1 MKSSFP
7 EPNGGAFD
15 AHLYTLLHTGN
26 DGDVDF
32 YVGLCADARS
42 VLELG
47 CGAGRILAQ
56 LTAPQRVGVDLH
68 AAMIERARAA
78 VPGAALHVGDMRTLD
93 LGARFERVILPY
105 NTLYCVPDD
114 AGAIA
119 VLQVAA
125 KHLAPG
131 GLIAFDGYQVSTDP
145 EDLTDDDAPEWI
157 ATLHDADRIIE
168 VYEEDRHWPARRDC
182 AVRYVF
188 ESEDTETGSTAR
200 SEDTLRHHYQH
211 AEMIW
216 DLLADAGL
224 RCVAMWGEFDQ
235 SPVEDGERLVVL
247 ATHAED

>member
-1 MKSSFP
+1 MKSSSD
-7 EPNGGAFD
+7 EPKGGAFD

-26 DGDVDF
+26 DGDADF
-32 YVGLCADARS
+32 YVGLCAEARS

-56 LTAPQRVGVDLH
+56 LKAPRRMGVDLH
-68 AAMIERARAA
+68 PEMIAQARAA
-78 VPGAALHVGDMRTLD
+78 VPGAALQVGDMQTLD
-93 LGARFERVILPY
+93 LGVRFERVILPY

-125 KHLAPG
+125 RHLEPG
-131 GLIAFDGYQVSTDP
+131 GLIAFDGYQVSPDP
-145 EDLTDDDAPEWI
+145 DDLVDDDAPEWI
-157 ATLHDADRIIE
+157 VTLHDAGRVIE
-168 VYEEDRHWPARRDC
+168 VYEQDRHWPERRDC

-188 ESEDTETGSTAR
+188 ESTDATGAR
-200 SEDTLRHHYQH
+200 VQMEDTLQHHYQR
-211 AEMIW
+211 ADTIW

-235 SPVEDGERLVVL
+235 CPVEEGDRLVVL

>member
-1 MKSSFP
+1 MKSSP
-7 EPNGGAFD
+7 DARAEDTFD

-26 DGDVDF
+26 DGDADF

-47 CGAGRILAQ
+47 CGAGRILGQ
-56 LTAPQRVGVDLH
+56 VKAPRRAGIDAH
-68 AAMIERARAA
+68 PGMIARARAA
-78 VPGAALHVGDMRTLD
+78 LPGVDLRVADMRDFD

-119 VLQVAA
+119 VLQAA
-125 KHLAPG
+125 ARHLAPG
-131 GLIAFDGYQVSTDP
+131 GIIAFDGYQVSADV
-145 EDLTDDDAPEWI
+145 EDLVDDDAPEWI
-157 ATLHDADRIIE
+157 TTLHDAGRVIE
-168 VYEEDRHWPARRDC
+168 VYEQDQHWPERRDC

-188 ESEDTETGSTAR
+188 KTDAGTT
-200 SEDTLRHHYQH
+200 EDTLRHHYQGSDT
-211 AEMIW
+211 IW

-235 SPVEDGERLVVL
+235 TPVDEGDRLVVL